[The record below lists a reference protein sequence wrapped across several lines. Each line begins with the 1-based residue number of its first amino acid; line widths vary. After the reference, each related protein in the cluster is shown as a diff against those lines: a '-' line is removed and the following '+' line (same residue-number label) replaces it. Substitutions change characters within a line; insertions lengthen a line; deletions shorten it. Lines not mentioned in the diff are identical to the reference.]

1 MKRRQAQGSGSFPPI
16 FRAISLASA
25 IVVIVAGVTFAVM
38 RSQEAKVTGN
48 SVQAATANLLVGL
61 NNTDF
66 AAIQNGFA
74 FNGLV
79 PGQPA
84 VPLNGHTI
92 FLKNAGGTSLALGV
106 AVSSAPLNPDNV
118 NFNKVHVIFT
128 PAATGIAQDISLQSL
143 TDNPLGQIL
152 LPAQLIAP
160 NSISQYKIQISMD
173 ADAISGT
180 NASLSN
186 LNLSFSGLVFNN

>member
-106 AVSSAPLNPDNV
+106 AVSSAPLTR
-118 NFNKVHVIFT
+118 IML
-128 PAATGIAQDISLQSL
+128 ISIKSMSYLRPQQQGSLKILACSLSL
-143 TDNPLGQIL
+143 TIL
-152 LPAQLIAP
+152 LDRFCCPR
-160 NSISQYKIQISMD
+160 N
-173 ADAISGT
+173 
-180 NASLSN
+180 
-186 LNLSFSGLVFNN
+186 